1 MRRIAGVVLMGAMLL
16 AGPALADNDEDD
28 LFREGDEIE
37 QVIPPVVVNGQVD
50 PNAAEPLDLDRI
62 EITTLTP
69 ADRFMNATT
78 PLVVAL
84 MFGSVGLVVYT
95 LATQGK
101 RDS

>member
-1 MRRIAGVVLMGAMLL
+1 MRRIAGVALMGALFL
-16 AGPALADNDEDD
+16 APPAMADEEDD

-37 QVIPPVVVNGQVD
+37 QVIPPVIVNGQVD
-50 PNAAEPLDLDRI
+50 PNAAEPLNLEEI

-95 LATQGK
+95 LATQG
-101 RDS
+101 RGDS

>member
-1 MRRIAGVVLMGAMLL
+1 MRKIAGVVLMGAMLL
-16 AGPALADNDEDD
+16 AGPALADDHEDD

-50 PNAAEPLDLDRI
+50 PNAAEPLNLDEI
-62 EITTLTP
+62 QITTMTP

-95 LATQGK
+95 LATQG
-101 RDS
+101 RGDS

>member
-1 MRRIAGVVLMGAMLL
+1 MGALL
-16 AGPALADNDEDD
+16 FVSPAAADEHEDE

-37 QVIPPVVVNGQVD
+37 QVIPPVIVSGQVD
-50 PNAAEPLDLDRI
+50 PNAAEPLNLQEI

-101 RDS
+101 GDS